1 MLGRMGKVGKECYVS
16 APGRVCFAGE
26 KLDWTGGSAIVCA
39 VEDLRVYVSVRE
51 SADSGV
57 TSVTSSAPFD
67 ASDRFDAHD
76 LRSPGDGPLRYV
88 RVIFLELAS
97 RGLSLDNVAVEIHTT
112 LPAAAGL
119 SSSAALCVAV
129 AGASNEY
136 HGFGLSPEA
145 VCDTSFRAEARWLAT
160 GCGQM
165 DQYAS
170 GLGGVHYID
179 CATEP
184 PAEIE
189 RLNLPNDLAV
199 VVGDTRTRRSAGTVI
214 GGMRERLA
222 HGDEAASA
230 YIIATQQEV
239 HHLRSLLRQTE
250 PDLAAIGALLDR
262 CHAYARDL
270 ARVSTPELDRC
281 VQAARDAGA
290 FGAKVTGAGNGGC
303 MFALVLRDQAEQVA
317 RAIRST
323 GGDAFITPVATA
335 GLRVEDPAAFDA
347 SVVAFASSE

>member
-1 MLGRMGKVGKECYVS
+1 MMKEKKECCVS
-16 APGRVCFAGE
+16 APGRVCLAGE

-39 VEDLRVYVSVRE
+39 VEDLRVYVRARA
-51 SADSGV
+51 SAEPDV
-57 TSVTSSAPFD
+57 TTVISTAPFD

-76 LRSPGDGPLRYV
+76 PGSLADGPLRYV
-88 RVIFLELAS
+88 RAVFLELAS
-97 RGLSLDNVAVEIHTT
+97 RRLPPDNVAIEIRST

-129 AGASNEY
+129 AGALDEY
-136 HGFGLSPEA
+136 HSFGLSPEA
-145 VCDTSFRAEARWLAT
+145 ICDIAFRAEARWLLT

-189 RLNLPNDLAV
+189 RLRLQDGLAI
-199 VVGDTRTRRSAGTVI
+199 VVGDTQTRRSAGTVI

-222 HGDEAASA
+222 QGDEAARA
-230 YIIATQQEV
+230 YITSTQQEV
-239 HHLRSLLRQTE
+239 HHLRGMLRQTDL
-250 PDLAAIGALLDR
+250 DLAAVGALLDR
-262 CHAYARDL
+262 CHEYARDL

-281 VQAARDAGA
+281 VQTARDAGA
-290 FGAKVTGAGNGGC
+290 LGAKVTGAGNGGC
-303 MFALVLRDQAEQVA
+303 MFALAWREQAEQVA
-317 RAIRST
+317 RAINSA
-323 GGDAFITPVATA
+323 GGVTYITLVTTT
-335 GLRVEDPAAFDA
+335 GLRVEDPALFNANVTA
-347 SVVAFASSE
+347 STSSGGSE

>member
-1 MLGRMGKVGKECYVS
+1 MLGRMNKECCVS

-39 VEDLRVYVSVRE
+39 VDALRVYVRVRE
-51 SADSGV
+51 SAEPDK
-57 TSVTSSAPFD
+57 TTFTSSAPFD

-76 LRSPGDGPLRYV
+76 LHSPGDGPLRYARAV
-88 RVIFLELAS
+88 FLEVAG
-97 RGLSLDNVAVEIHTT
+97 RGLPLDNVAIEIRSS

-119 SSSAALCVAV
+119 SSSAAFCVAV
-129 AGASNEY
+129 AVALNEY
-136 HGFGLSPEA
+136 HGFGFSPET
-145 VCDTSFRAEARWLAT
+145 VCDVAFRAEALWLAT

-189 RLNLPNDLAV
+189 RLRPLDGLAI
-199 VVGDTRTRRSAGTVI
+199 VVGDTQTRRSAGTVI

-222 HGDEAASA
+222 HGDEGARE
-230 YIIATQQEV
+230 YISSTQQEV
-239 HHLRSLLRQTE
+239 HHLRSLLRQPV
-250 PDLAAIGALLDR
+250 PDRAAVGALLNR
-262 CHAYARDL
+262 CHTYARDL

-281 VQAARDAGA
+281 VQTAQDAGA
-290 FGAKVTGAGNGGC
+290 LGAKVTGAGNGGC
-303 MFALVLRDQAEQVA
+303 MFALVSREQAEQVA
-317 RAIRST
+317 QAIRSA
-323 GGDAFITPVATA
+323 GGVAHITSIAQT
-335 GLRVEDPAAFDA
+335 GLRVEDPALLDGHVIA
-347 SVVAFASSE
+347 STGSA

>member
-1 MLGRMGKVGKECYVS
+1 MLGRMKKECCVS

-39 VEDLRVYVSVRE
+39 VEDLRIYVRVRE
-51 SADSGV
+51 SAKSDV
-57 TSVTSSAPFD
+57 TAIKSRAPFD
-67 ASDRFDAHD
+67 ASDHFDARA
-76 LRSPGDGPLRYV
+76 LNSPGDGPLRYV
-88 RVIFLELAS
+88 RAVFLELAS
-97 RGLSLDNVAVEIHTT
+97 RGLALENAALEIRST

-129 AGASNEY
+129 AGALDKY
-136 HGFGLSPEA
+136 HDFELTPEA
-145 VCDTSFRAEARWLAT
+145 ICDVAFRAEARWLAT

-189 RLNLPNDLAV
+189 RLRLLDDLV
-199 VVGDTRTRRSAGTVI
+199 IVVGDTQTRRSAGTVI

-222 HGDEAASA
+222 QGDESARA
-230 YIIATQQEV
+230 YITSTQQEV
-239 HHLRSLLRQTE
+239 HHLRSLVRQPE

-262 CHAYARDL
+262 CHFYARDL
-270 ARVSTPELDRC
+270 AHVSTPELDRC
-281 VQAARDAGA
+281 VQVARDARA
-290 FGAKVTGAGNGGC
+290 LGAKVTGAGNGGC
-303 MFALVLRDQAEQVA
+303 MFALVPRDRAEQVA
-317 RAIRST
+317 QAIRSA
-323 GGDAFITPVATA
+323 GGVAYITSMAQI
-335 GLRVEDPAAFDA
+335 GLRVEDPSLFDGHAIA
-347 SVVAFASSE
+347 STSSA

>member
-1 MLGRMGKVGKECYVS
+1 MKRECCVS
-16 APGRVCFAGE
+16 APGRVCLAGE

-39 VEDLRVYVSVRE
+39 VEDLRIYVRARA
-51 SADSGV
+51 SAKRDV
-57 TSVTSSAPFD
+57 TAVISTAPFD

-76 LRSPGDGPLRYV
+76 LPSAGDGPLRYIRAV
-88 RVIFLELAS
+88 FLELAS
-97 RGLSLDNVAVEIHTT
+97 RGLPLDNVAVEIRST

-129 AGASNEY
+129 AGALNQF
-136 HGFGLSPEA
+136 HNFGIAPEA
-145 VCDTSFRAEARWLAT
+145 ICDVAFRAEARWLAT

-189 RLNLPNDLAV
+189 RLSVPGDLAI
-199 VVGDTRTRRSAGTVI
+199 VVGDTQTRRSAGTVI

-222 HGDEAASA
+222 HGDEGARE
-230 YIIATQQEV
+230 YITATQQEV
-239 HHLRSLLRQTE
+239 HHLRSLLRQPE
-250 PDLAAIGALLDR
+250 PDLAAVGAALNR
-262 CHAYARDL
+262 CHTYASDR
-270 ARVSTPELDRC
+270 ARVSTPEIERC

-290 FGAKVTGAGNGGC
+290 LGAKVTGAGNGGC
-303 MFALVLRDQAEQVA
+303 MFALVWRDRAEQVA
-317 RAIRST
+317 QAIESA
-323 GGDAFITPVATA
+323 GGVAYITAVATS
-335 GLRVEDPAAFDA
+335 GLRVEDSPTFDA
-347 SVVAFASSE
+347 IPIAFAESR